1 MAEGARLL
9 TSYKLTQDAADK
21 TLVLH
26 PGELVALYLD
36 ANPTTGNTWQLLD
49 QSSQGGFANLG
60 HSFYLPM
67 VNESGQ
73 NGSPGSTILFLS
85 FTQAGDYKIKAEY
98 AKTLNLPLKDIVFN
112 FKVI

>member
-1 MAEGARLL
+1 
-9 TSYKLTQDAADK
+9 
-21 TLVLH
+21 
-26 PGELVALYLD
+26 
-36 ANPTTGNTWQLLD
+36 
-49 QSSQGGFANLG
+49 
-60 HSFYLPM
+60 M